1 MSEAPNEKPPLQ
13 LKSQKFRE
21 AREKDW
27 KALARQIDRAENGG
41 LRKFTTEELLD
52 LPVLYRST
60 VSSLSMAQSIS
71 LDRNLIT
78 FLQALCARAYVYMY
92 GPHARPGV
100 IVRDFFLRDLPRSV
114 RALWG
119 ELSLSTLCLVLGI
132 VGGILMCMADPSWY
146 DPLVGGMSQGRDLNA
161 SVDDLRKT
169 IGGTE
174 AGEPLAAFSVFLMSH
189 NTQVTL
195 SAFALG
201 VIGGLPTAFL
211 MIVFGMSV
219 GAMVWLFASRGLGP
233 DFIAWLSIHG
243 TTELTAAVI
252 GAAAGFHL
260 ARRIMFPGHLTR
272 KAALAEAGRLAGT
285 AMLGAMLMLIIAGFI
300 EGVARQTVTEMWARF
315 TFGGVM
321 LVFWL
326 AYFMAVGRP
335 RKPRPSEVRHEGRY
349 EVSHGQT

>member
-1 MSEAPNEKPPLQ
+1 MSEPATEKPPLQ

-27 KALARQIDRAENGG
+27 KALAKQVDRAENGG
-41 LRKFTTEELLD
+41 LGKFTTEELLD

-71 LDRNLIT
+71 LDRNLIG

-100 IVRDFFLRDLPRSV
+100 IARNFFLRELPRSV

-119 ELSLSTLCLVLGI
+119 ELALSFLCLALGI
-132 VGGILMCMADPSWY
+132 LGGILMCMADPSWY

-161 SVDDLRKT
+161 SADNLRKT
-169 IGGTE
+169 ISGAE
-174 AGEPLAAFSVFLMSH
+174 DGEPLAAFSVFLMTH
-189 NTQVTL
+189 NTKVTL
-195 SAFALG
+195 MAFALG

-211 MIVFGMSV
+211 MIVFGMSL
-219 GAMVWLFASRGLGP
+219 GAMVWLFASHGLGV
-233 DFIAWLSIHG
+233 DFVAWLSIHG
-243 TTELTAAVI
+243 TTELAAVVI

-272 KAALAEAGRLAGT
+272 KAALSQAGRLAGT
-285 AMLGAMLMLIIAGFI
+285 AMMGAMLMLIIAGFI

-321 LVFWL
+321 LAFWL
-326 AYFMAVGRP
+326 AYYIGMGRE
-335 RKPRPSEVRHEGRY
+335 RRPPAQ
-349 EVSHGQT
+349 EVSRGEA